1 MKVKQMRAL
10 LDKAVGINS
19 YIDEMDL
26 ELDSVFDETC
36 ALWIQVSTVNILCE
50 DSFIKPTMNIIKL
63 ED

>member
-10 LDKAVGINS
+10 LNKAVGINAA
-19 YIDEMDL
+19 IDEMDL
-26 ELDSVFDETC
+26 ELDSVFDDTC
-36 ALWIQVSTVNILCE
+36 ALWIQVSTVYILCE